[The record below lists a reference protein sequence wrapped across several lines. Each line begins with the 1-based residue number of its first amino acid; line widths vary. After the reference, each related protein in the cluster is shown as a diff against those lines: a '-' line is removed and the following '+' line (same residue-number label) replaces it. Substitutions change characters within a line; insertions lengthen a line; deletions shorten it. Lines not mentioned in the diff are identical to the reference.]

1 MENHHEYYFRNHFYG
16 RLEKEEIEINRKIDR
31 GIRTIF
37 GTMVA
42 FILLVFLNE
51 IFTKTGPVKGVV
63 LNAEFLEEGWVGP
76 PSMFSN
82 GPNFMSS
89 FTYFRPDSYEI
100 LVSVDSGEL
109 VTVLC
114 FECNA
119 TSYKPGDSIDIVRV
133 DRFLGSPIYKEIR
146 SAQ

>member
-1 MENHHEYYFRNHFYG
+1 VPVVYG

-51 IFTKTGPVKGVV
+51 IITKTGPVKGVV

-89 FTYFRPDSYEI
+89 FI
-100 LVSVDSGEL
+100 LDQIPMKFWL
-109 VTVLC
+109 VWIPANL
-114 FECNA
+114 
-119 TSYKPGDSIDIVRV
+119 
-133 DRFLGSPIYKEIR
+133 
-146 SAQ
+146 